1 MKSTILF
8 LLILFNDPND
18 IALINAY
25 KSDAKKSFLAG
36 DFSKAASQY
45 KFLIDSLN
53 VNEDAIQL
61 NLGHAFYQMG
71 DTAQARN
78 AYNQASLSSDPA
90 LKSIAYQQLGVISKS
105 SKNLKESLAYLKA
118 SIKAKPDNL
127 DSKYEKYYLIE
138 RKIKARDLENALK
151 FKQFVNFTLEYDD
164 IVIKESL

>member
-127 DSKYEKYYLIE
+127 DAKYDFELVK
-138 RKIKARDLENALK
+138 K
-151 FKQFVNFTLEYDD
+151 
-164 IVIKESL
+164 